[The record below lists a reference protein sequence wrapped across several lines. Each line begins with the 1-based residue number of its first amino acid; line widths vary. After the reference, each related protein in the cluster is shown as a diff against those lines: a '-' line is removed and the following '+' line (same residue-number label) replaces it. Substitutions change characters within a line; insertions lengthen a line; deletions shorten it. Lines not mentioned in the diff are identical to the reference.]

1 MFKYWDSIKKSTV
14 FKLGLT
20 AAVSFALY
28 QMAAFLLPLLLA
40 IGLSFALYPVVNMI
54 SKIKMG
60 QGTIHLSRV
69 VAIILSFVT
78 FGVFIFIVIGFII
91 LPFFG
96 QMNELLVKMPMFL
109 AKAESNNIN
118 LFFNETG
125 KYPQLPSSFGMLLDE
140 AVNLAMIVVSSIAK
154 NLVSS
159 SIETVKNLVGLIIV
173 PFLSFYFLKDWRE
186 LRSMV
191 INLFNYEDQPKA
203 AHVIDE
209 IGRTL
214 SAYIQG
220 LGKLSLI
227 AGFCVTL
234 GTVSLGVDFP
244 LVFGFLA
251 IIAETIPVV
260 GPIICAVPAIFIAY
274 AESSTNAFYVALF
287 YIIFYQLDANFIMPK
302 IMGKKIDVHPVVLIL
317 SLLIGAKLFGIVGM
331 FFAVPVAAVYRVLYK
346 ELWHEGERVIKNE
359 KL

>member
-1 MFKYWDSIKKSTV
+1 MS
-14 FKLGLT
+14 LT
-20 AAVSFALY
+20 AAVSFVLY
-28 QMAAFLLPLLLA
+28 QMAAFLLPIWLA
-40 IGLSFALYPVVNMI
+40 VGLSFALYPVVNLMSRI
-54 SKIKMG
+54 RVG

-69 VAIILSFVT
+69 VAIILSFVA
-78 FGVFIFIVIGFII
+78 FGILIFITIGFII

-96 QMNELLVKMPMFL
+96 QMNELLVKLPGFL

-140 AVNLAMIVVSSIAK
+140 LVNFAMILVSSITK

-159 SIETVKNLVGLIIV
+159 SIEIIKNLVGLIVV
-173 PFLSFYFLKDWRE
+173 PFLSFYFLKDWRD
-186 LRSMV
+186 LRAMV
-191 INLFNYEDQPKA
+191 INLFNYEDQPRA

-209 IGRTL
+209 LGRTL

-227 AGFCVTL
+227 AGFCITL

-251 IIAETIPVV
+251 MLAETIPVV
-260 GPIICAVPAIFIAY
+260 GPIICAVPAIFVAY
-274 AESSTNAFYVALF
+274 GESSSNAFYVALF

-302 IMGKKIDVHPVVLIL
+302 IMGQKIDVHPVVLIL
-317 SLLIGAKLFGIVGM
+317 SLLIGAKLFGILGM

-346 ELWHEGERVIKNE
+346 ELWHNGERVVKNE
-359 KL
+359 NI

>member
-1 MFKYWDSIKKSTV
+1 MS
-14 FKLGLT
+14 LT
-20 AAVSFALY
+20 AAVSFVLY
-28 QMAAFLLPLLLA
+28 QMAAFLLPILLA
-40 IGLSFALYPVVNMI
+40 VGLSFALYPVVNLMSRI
-54 SKIKMG
+54 RVG

-69 VAIILSFVT
+69 VAIILSFVA
-78 FGVFIFIVIGFII
+78 FGILIFITIGFII

-96 QMNELLVKMPMFL
+96 QMNELLVKLPGFL

-140 AVNLAMIVVSSIAK
+140 LVNFAMILVSSITK

-159 SIETVKNLVGLIIV
+159 SIEIIKNLVGLIIV
-173 PFLSFYFLKDWRE
+173 PFLSFYFLKDWRD
-186 LRSMV
+186 LRAMV

-209 IGRTL
+209 LGRTL

-227 AGFCVTL
+227 AGFCITL

-251 IIAETIPVV
+251 MLAETIPVV
-260 GPIICAVPAIFIAY
+260 GPIICAVPAIFVAY
-274 AESSTNAFYVALF
+274 GESSSNAFYVALF

-302 IMGKKIDVHPVVLIL
+302 IMGQKIDVHPVVLIL
-317 SLLIGAKLFGIVGM
+317 SLLIGAKLFGILGM

-346 ELWHEGERVIKNE
+346 ELWHNGERVVKNE
-359 KL
+359 NI

>member
-1 MFKYWDSIKKSTV
+1 MIKYWPYIKNSTI
-14 FKLGLT
+14 FKLSLT
-20 AAVSFALY
+20 AAVSFILY
-28 QMAAFLLPLLLA
+28 QLAAFLLPILLA
-40 IGLSFALYPVVNMI
+40 IGLSFALYPIANLIAKVRV
-54 SKIKMG
+54 G

-69 VAIILSFVT
+69 VAIILAFIT
-78 FGVFIFIVIGFII
+78 FGIFILITVGFII
-91 LPFFG
+91 LPLFG
-96 QMNELLVKMPMFL
+96 QVNELLVKMPVFL

-140 AVNLAMIVVSSIAK
+140 LVSLAMIVVSNITK

-159 SIETVKNLVGLIIV
+159 SVETVKNLVGLVIV
-173 PFLSFYFLKDWRE
+173 PFLSFYFMKDWRE
-186 LRSMV
+186 LRAMA
-191 INLFNYEDQPKA
+191 INLFNYRDQKRA
-203 AHVIDE
+203 AHIIDE

-227 AGFCVTL
+227 AGFCITIGTL
-234 GTVSLGVDFP
+234 SLGLDFP

-251 IIAETIPVV
+251 MIAETIPVV
-260 GPIICAVPAIFIAY
+260 GPIIGAVPAIFIAY
-274 AESSTNAFYVALF
+274 GDSSTNAFYVALF

-302 IMGKKIDVHPVVLIL
+302 IMGQKIDVHPVILIL

-331 FFAVPVAAVYRVLYK
+331 LFAVPVAAVYRVLYK
-346 ELWHEGERVIKNE
+346 ELWHEGERAEKNE
-359 KL
+359 KV